1 MHHVQ
6 LTVDDGWHGQ
16 HYPVPVID
24 DWPHRLVSDDWQV
37 GPQMAVTL
45 YRKWRDRER
54 EGRGGEGKGGAGR
67 EREGK
72 GRGGVT
78 EGRG

>member
-1 MHHVQ
+1 MHERVYGSYAIPILAALICCMHVHCPLMHQVQ

-24 DWPHRLVSDDWQV
+24 DWPYGLVSDDWQV

-45 YRKWRDRER
+45 
-54 EGRGGEGKGGAGR
+54 
-67 EREGK
+67 
-72 GRGGVT
+72 
-78 EGRG
+78 